1 MEILSMLTEQLG
13 VTEDQAKGGAG
24 AIFNLA
30 KEKLGDAD
38 FGKVA
43 EAVPGMEELLGAAP
57 ASGGLAG
64 VVGGLA
70 SKLGGGAGKLGS
82 LASLAGGFKNLG
94 MDSGMVGKFIPI
106 ILSFVQSKGGDSIKN
121 ILAGVL
127 K

>member
-13 VTEDQAKGGAG
+13 VTEKQAKGGAG

-70 SKLGGGAGKLGS
+70 SKLGGGAGKLGG

-94 MDSGMVGKFIPI
+94 LDSGMVGKFIPI
-106 ILSFVQSKGGDSIKN
+106 ILSFVQSKGGDSIKSL
-121 ILAGVL
+121 LAGVL

>member
-82 LASLAGGFKNLG
+82 LASLAGGFKDLG

>member
-13 VTEDQAKGGAG
+13 VTEEQAKGGAG

-57 ASGGLAG
+57 ARGGLAG
-64 VVGGLA
+64 VIGGLA

-82 LASLAGGFKNLG
+82 LASLAGGFKGLG